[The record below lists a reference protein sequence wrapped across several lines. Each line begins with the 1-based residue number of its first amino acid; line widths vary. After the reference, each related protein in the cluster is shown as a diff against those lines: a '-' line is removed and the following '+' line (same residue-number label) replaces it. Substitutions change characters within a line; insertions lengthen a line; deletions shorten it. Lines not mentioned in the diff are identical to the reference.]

1 MIDLNADWRS
11 IPGWPEYEISEDAH
25 VRRSIGGKG
34 TRAGRFLRP
43 WCNHQTGYFF
53 VQLWRENRRHGIPIH
68 RLVALA
74 FLGRPPSKDHVVAH
88 CDGSRDN
95 NQPWNLRW
103 ATQKENAADT
113 FLHGTHNRG
122 SRNGQAKLDED
133 RAVLILEMAA
143 KGSSQGDLARRFG
156 ISRQVVG
163 DIINGRRWRHV
174 GSEQRS
180 KMVKVPRSRLSR
192 AVEDSA

>member
-11 IPGWPEYEISEDAH
+11 IPGWPEYEISKDAH

-34 TRAGRFLRP
+34 ARIGHFLKP

-53 VQLWRENRRHGIPIH
+53 VQLWRENRRLGIPIH

-74 FLGRPPSKDHVVAH
+74 FLGHPPSKDHVVAH

-103 ATQKENAADT
+103 ATRKENAADT

-122 SRNGQAKLDED
+122 ARNGQAKLDESG
-133 RAVLILEMAA
+133 VVQILGMAA
-143 KGSSQGDLARRFG
+143 QGVTRRELAQSFG
-156 ISRQVVG
+156 VCRQAID
-163 DIINGRRWRHV
+163 DIINGRRWKHV
-174 GSEQRS
+174 S
-180 KMVKVPRSRLSR
+180 KTMARPLDLAGKGGL
-192 AVEDSA
+192 E

>member
-43 WCNHQTGYFF
+43 WCNHQTGY
-53 VQLWRENRRHGIPIH
+53 
-68 RLVALA
+68 VALA